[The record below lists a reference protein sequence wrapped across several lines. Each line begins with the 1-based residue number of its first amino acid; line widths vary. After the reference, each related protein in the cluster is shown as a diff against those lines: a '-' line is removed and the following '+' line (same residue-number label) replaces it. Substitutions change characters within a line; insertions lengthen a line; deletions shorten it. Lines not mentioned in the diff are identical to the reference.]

1 MSETLESVLRDAL
14 RATVTARELVPLTEQ
29 LVVRESVQR
38 EVVSAELAI
47 SRALQSIG
55 AGP

>member
-1 MSETLESVLRDAL
+1 MSETLEDVLRDAL

-47 SRALQSIG
+47 SRALQLIG